1 MRRSLVKRLSNWERA
16 SVEVLPDPNYER
28 TGNEGLLLIF
38 TSKLGIVSSR
48 KQLQGN
54 IGKFGQLKFSTKE
67 IP

>member
-1 MRRSLVKRLSNWERA
+1 MRRSLVKRLSNWEKA
-16 SVEVLPDPNYER
+16 SEKMLPDPNYER

-48 KQLQGN
+48 KQLRGN
-54 IGKFGQLKFSTKE
+54 IGNFEQLKFSTKE